1 VDTAGEQ
8 MHNGSMREP
17 LRSSVNLSIKE
28 VPEQLAEALR
38 ERARANHRSIQGE
51 LMAMLETYVGAR
63 PFNARR
69 LLGQVRAVGLRTP
82 DESVQMIRD
91 DRDAR

>member
-1 VDTAGEQ
+1 MDTKSKWR
-8 MHNGSMREP
+8 HNGSTMEA
-17 LRSSVNLSIKE
+17 LRNNVNLSIKE
-28 VPEQLAEALR
+28 VPDQLAEALR

-51 LMAMLETYVGAR
+51 LMAMLETYIGAR

-69 LLGQVRAVGLRTP
+69 LLGQVRAVGLRTA